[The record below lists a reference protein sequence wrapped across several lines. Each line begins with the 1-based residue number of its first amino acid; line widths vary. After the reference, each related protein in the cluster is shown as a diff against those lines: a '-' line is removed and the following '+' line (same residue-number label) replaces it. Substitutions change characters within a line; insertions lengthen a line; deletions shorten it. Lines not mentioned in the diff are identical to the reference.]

1 MDKQSHIQIH
11 ETAFFTSSF
20 RAFNEALSGDKYAK
34 LWLNPKTDA
43 WIQEYLTEVS
53 SEETY
58 THCLRNRFF
67 LETIKDLAASK
78 QIEVL
83 INFGSGFSMYP
94 FLLDESLI
102 HIEIDK
108 PEIVNFKASKIEEWQ
123 NEKKLPKRD
132 LHFVGVDFSEDY
144 KTKLLE
150 QIQQIKGGKPC
161 FILIEGVLFFLDK
174 AETDGLFSFF
184 NLIQTDGDY
193 VGSASFQDDLK
204 SSTAFKKL
212 LRFLNKKVSKTSESD
227 YLTLQDSYYKSL
239 PDYNLKDH
247 QDYFSLSKTYNNTIH
262 LKPDLILN
270 EHFYVLKKQLQS

>member
-34 LWLNPKTDA
+34 LWLNSKTSA

-53 SEETY
+53 SEETF

-67 LETIKDLAASK
+67 LDTIKDLVAYK
-78 QIEVL
+78 NIEVL

-123 NEKKLPKRD
+123 NEKTLPKRE
-132 LHFVGVDFSEDY
+132 LHFIGVDFSEDY
-144 KTKLLE
+144 KIKLLDK
-150 QIQQIKGGKPC
+150 IQQIKGDKPC

-184 NLIQTDGDY
+184 NLLQKDGDY

-212 LRFLNKKVSKTSESD
+212 LRFLNMKVSKTSESD

-239 PDYNLKDH
+239 DSYKLIDH
-247 QDYFSLSKTYNNTIH
+247 QDYFSLSKVYNNTIN

-270 EHFYVLKKQLQS
+270 EHFYVLKKQQQS

>member
-1 MDKQSHIQIH
+1 MNKQSHIQIH

-108 PEIVNFKASKIEEWQ
+108 PEIVNYKASKIEEWQ

-150 QIQQIKGGKPC
+150 QIQQIKGDKPC

-204 SSTAFKKL
+204 SSTAFKRL

>member
-67 LETIKDLAASK
+67 LETIKDLVASK

-108 PEIVNFKASKIEEWQ
+108 PEIVNYKASKIEEWQ

-150 QIQQIKGGKPC
+150 QIQQIKGDKPC

-204 SSTAFKKL
+204 SSTAFKRL

-239 PDYNLKDH
+239 PNYNLIDH

>member
-67 LETIKDLAASK
+67 LETIKDFTASK

-94 FLLDESLI
+94 FLLDASLI
-102 HIEIDK
+102 HIEIDEH
-108 PEIVNFKASKIEEWQ
+108 EIVNYKASKIEEWQ

-150 QIQQIKGGKPC
+150 QIQQIKGDKPC

-239 PDYNLKDH
+239 PDYNLIDH

>member
-67 LETIKDLAASK
+67 LETIKDLVASK

-108 PEIVNFKASKIEEWQ
+108 PEIVNYKASKIEEWQ

-150 QIQQIKGGKPC
+150 QIQQIKGDKPC

-204 SSTAFKKL
+204 SSTAFKRL

-239 PDYNLKDH
+239 PDYNLIDH

>member
-94 FLLDESLI
+94 FLLNESLI

-108 PEIVNFKASKIEEWQ
+108 PEIVNYKASKIEEWQ

-150 QIQQIKGGKPC
+150 QIQQIKGDKPC

-204 SSTAFKKL
+204 SSTAFKRL

-239 PDYNLKDH
+239 PDYNLIDH
-247 QDYFSLSKTYNNTIH
+247 QDYFSLSKTYNNTIN

>member
-94 FLLDESLI
+94 FILDESLI

-150 QIQQIKGGKPC
+150 QIQQIKGDKPC

-239 PDYNLKDH
+239 PDYNLIDH

>member
-1 MDKQSHIQIH
+1 MDKQTHIQIH

-94 FLLDESLI
+94 FLLNESLI

>member
-1 MDKQSHIQIH
+1 MNKQSHIQIH

-108 PEIVNFKASKIEEWQ
+108 PEIVNYKSIKIEEWQ

-150 QIQQIKGGKPC
+150 QIQQIKGEKPC

-204 SSTAFKKL
+204 SSTAFKRL

-239 PDYNLKDH
+239 PDYNLIDH

>member
-1 MDKQSHIQIH
+1 MNKQSHIQIH

-102 HIEIDK
+102 
-108 PEIVNFKASKIEEWQ
+108 P
-123 NEKKLPKRD
+123 
-132 LHFVGVDFSEDY
+132 
-144 KTKLLE
+144 
-150 QIQQIKGGKPC
+150 
-161 FILIEGVLFFLDK
+161 
-174 AETDGLFSFF
+174 
-184 NLIQTDGDY
+184 
-193 VGSASFQDDLK
+193 
-204 SSTAFKKL
+204 
-212 LRFLNKKVSKTSESD
+212 VSYTH
-227 YLTLQDSYYKSL
+227 LTLPTS
-239 PDYNLKDH
+239 
-247 QDYFSLSKTYNNTIH
+247 
-262 LKPDLILN
+262 DL
-270 EHFYVLKKQLQS
+270 V

>member
-1 MDKQSHIQIH
+1 MNKQSHIQIH

-108 PEIVNFKASKIEEWQ
+108 PEIVNYKASKIEEWQ

-150 QIQQIKGGKPC
+150 QIQQIKGDKPC

-204 SSTAFKKL
+204 SSTAFKRL

-270 EHFYVLKKQLQS
+270 EHFYVLQKQLQS

>member
-1 MDKQSHIQIH
+1 M
-11 ETAFFTSSF
+11 
-20 RAFNEALSGDKYAK
+20 
-34 LWLNPKTDA
+34 
-43 WIQEYLTEVS
+43 
-53 SEETY
+53 
-58 THCLRNRFF
+58 
-67 LETIKDLAASK
+67 
-78 QIEVL
+78 L

-94 FLLDESLI
+94 FLLNESLI

>member
-20 RAFNEALSGDKYAK
+20 RAFNEALSADKYAK

-94 FLLDESLI
+94 FLLNESLI

-132 LHFVGVDFSEDY
+132 LHYVGVDFSEDY

-239 PDYNLKDH
+239 PDYNLIDH

>member
-1 MDKQSHIQIH
+1 MNKQSHIQIH

-108 PEIVNFKASKIEEWQ
+108 PEIVNYKASKIEEWQ

-150 QIQQIKGGKPC
+150 QIQQIKGDKPC

-174 AETDGLFSFF
+174 VETDGLFSFF

>member
-94 FLLDESLI
+94 FLLNESLI

>member
-20 RAFNEALSGDKYAK
+20 RAFNEALSGDEYAK

-108 PEIVNFKASKIEEWQ
+108 PEIVNYKASKIEEWQ

-204 SSTAFKKL
+204 SSTAFKRL

-239 PDYNLKDH
+239 PNYNLIDH

-262 LKPDLILN
+262 LKPNLILN

>member
-94 FLLDESLI
+94 FLLNESLI

-204 SSTAFKKL
+204 SSTAFKRL

>member
-53 SEETY
+53 SEETD

-108 PEIVNFKASKIEEWQ
+108 PEIVNYKASKIEEWQ

-150 QIQQIKGGKPC
+150 QIQQIKGDKPC

-204 SSTAFKKL
+204 SSTAFKRL

-239 PDYNLKDH
+239 PNYNLIDH

>member
-108 PEIVNFKASKIEEWQ
+108 PEIVNYKASKIEEWQ

-150 QIQQIKGGKPC
+150 QIQQIKGDKPC

-204 SSTAFKKL
+204 SSTAFKRL

-239 PDYNLKDH
+239 PDYNLIDH

>member
-108 PEIVNFKASKIEEWQ
+108 PEIVNYKASKIEEWQ

-150 QIQQIKGGKPC
+150 QIQQIKGDKPC

-239 PDYNLKDH
+239 PDYNLIDH

>member
-94 FLLDESLI
+94 FLLNESLI

-108 PEIVNFKASKIEEWQ
+108 PEIVNYKASKIEEWQ

-150 QIQQIKGGKPC
+150 QIQQIKGDKPC

-239 PDYNLKDH
+239 PDYNLIDH
-247 QDYFSLSKTYNNTIH
+247 QDYFSLSKTYNNTIN

>member
-1 MDKQSHIQIH
+1 MDKQTHIQIH

-108 PEIVNFKASKIEEWQ
+108 PEIVNYKASKIEEWQ

-204 SSTAFKKL
+204 SSTAFKRL

-239 PDYNLKDH
+239 PNYNLIDH
-247 QDYFSLSKTYNNTIH
+247 QDYFSL
-262 LKPDLILN
+262 
-270 EHFYVLKKQLQS
+270 

>member
-34 LWLNPKTDA
+34 LWLNSKTST

-53 SEETY
+53 SEETF

-67 LETIKDLAASK
+67 LDTIKDLVAYK
-78 QIEVL
+78 NTEVL

-123 NEKKLPKRD
+123 NEKTLPKRE
-132 LHFVGVDFSEDY
+132 LHFIGVDFSEDY
-144 KTKLLE
+144 KIKLMDK
-150 QIQQIKGGKPC
+150 IQQIKGDKPC

-184 NLIQTDGDY
+184 NLLQKDGDY

-212 LRFLNKKVSKTSESD
+212 LRFLNMKVSKTSESD

-239 PDYNLKDH
+239 PEYNLIDH
-247 QDYFSLSKTYNNTIH
+247 QDYFSLSKAYNNTIN

-270 EHFYVLKKQLQS
+270 EHFYVLKKQQQS

>member
-94 FLLDESLI
+94 FLLDASLI
-102 HIEIDK
+102 HIEIDEH
-108 PEIVNFKASKIEEWQ
+108 EIVNYKASKIEEWQ

-132 LHFVGVDFSEDY
+132 LLFVGVDFSEDY

-150 QIQQIKGGKPC
+150 QIQQIKGDKPC

-239 PDYNLKDH
+239 PDYNLIDH

>member
-1 MDKQSHIQIH
+1 MDKQTHIQIH

-94 FLLDESLI
+94 FLLNESLI

-150 QIQQIKGGKPC
+150 QIQQIKGDKPC

-204 SSTAFKKL
+204 SSTAFKRL

>member
-1 MDKQSHIQIH
+1 MDKQTHIQIH

-94 FLLDESLI
+94 FLLNESLI

-150 QIQQIKGGKPC
+150 QIQQIKGDKPC

>member
-1 MDKQSHIQIH
+1 M
-11 ETAFFTSSF
+11 FFTSSF

-94 FLLDESLI
+94 FLLNESLI

-108 PEIVNFKASKIEEWQ
+108 PEIVNYKASKIEEWQ

-150 QIQQIKGGKPC
+150 QIQQIKGDKPC

-204 SSTAFKKL
+204 SSTAFKRL

>member
-108 PEIVNFKASKIEEWQ
+108 PEIVNYKASKIEEWQ

-150 QIQQIKGGKPC
+150 QIQQIKGDKPC

-204 SSTAFKKL
+204 SSTAFKRL

-239 PDYNLKDH
+239 PNYNLIDH

>member
-1 MDKQSHIQIH
+1 MDKQTHIQIH

-94 FLLDESLI
+94 FLLNESLI

-204 SSTAFKKL
+204 SSTAFKRL